1 MIGKLSFNYNK
12 HLTQNIKI
20 IFIITLFWNVKTSTF
35 SQSDKVEVSEN
46 TFVNNVDFIKICK
59 WKNGAKGCVVFS
71 FDDNCKKHLE
81 IARLFDTYNFRAT
94 FFVNSSNMLIDSLK
108 QILVL
113 GNEIGNHTYSH
124 KSLTELDSSEVDFQ
138 IRNGKNVIEKALNT
152 NCFSFAE
159 PFHHRSKL
167 TSKIAFNNHLFVRD
181 YSEYPNVK
189 HNVIESST
197 KNLINFTSILN
208 KSILYGKLL
217 QVTGHSIDNEAYL
230 PLKKATLKCILDTI
244 QLNVK
249 MNNIWIAKNME
260 AIQYENLYHE
270 VTLSRKIL
278 GDTLILTFKN
288 YNNKKYYKMPNSMI
302 SVEIP
307 YTFSKYITP
316 ITDSILST
324 KLRDKNIFT
333 INLKNDTCVYFQIG
347 DKSKIIT
354 KISDSNKVLIYPNPA
369 TDHLHFKLKGQVITL
384 AIYDSK
390 GVLIMTEIED
400 VSEVDIKNLKKGS
413 YFIRIFEMI
422 NNEIIKHN
430 YTFYKN

>member
-1 MIGKLSFNYNK
+1 
-12 HLTQNIKI
+12 
-20 IFIITLFWNVKTSTF
+20 
-35 SQSDKVEVSEN
+35 
-46 TFVNNVDFIKICK
+46 
-59 WKNGAKGCVVFS
+59 
-71 FDDNCKKHLE
+71 
-81 IARLFDTYNFRAT
+81 
-94 FFVNSSNMLIDSLK
+94 
-108 QILVL
+108 
-113 GNEIGNHTYSH
+113 
-124 KSLTELDSSEVDFQ
+124 
-138 IRNGKNVIEKALNT
+138 
-152 NCFSFAE
+152 
-159 PFHHRSKL
+159 
-167 TSKIAFNNHLFVRD
+167 
-181 YSEYPNVK
+181 
-189 HNVIESST
+189 
-197 KNLINFTSILN
+197 
-208 KSILYGKLL
+208 
-217 QVTGHSIDNEAYL
+217 
-230 PLKKATLKCILDTI
+230 
-244 QLNVK
+244 
-249 MNNIWIAKNME
+249 
-260 AIQYENLYHE
+260 
-270 VTLSRKIL
+270 
-278 GDTLILTFKN
+278 
-288 YNNKKYYKMPNSMI
+288 MI